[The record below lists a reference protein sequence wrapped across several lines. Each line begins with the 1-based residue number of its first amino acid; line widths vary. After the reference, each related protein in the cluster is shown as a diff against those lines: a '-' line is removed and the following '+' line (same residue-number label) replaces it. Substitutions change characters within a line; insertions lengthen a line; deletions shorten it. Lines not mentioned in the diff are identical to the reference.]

1 MGRRALMG
9 LALALL
15 LLLLLVLGARMVQR
29 RADGG
34 VLPAAGQ
41 GAIETIERRR
51 LPDLSGRLLDGRPW
65 SSTSARGSI
74 LVINAWASW
83 CAPCR
88 QEQPRLNTVARA
100 YQGRDVRF
108 LGINVNDSK
117 RGATAHV
124 REFAIPYPSLVDA
137 NGTIAARLG
146 LFGLPTTIIVDRGG
160 MIGYQLTGVT
170 TVAGLSAQLDRLLA
184 EGGRWTP

>member
-1 MGRRALMG
+1 MS
-9 LALALL
+9 LALAGLL
-15 LLLLLVLGARMVQR
+15 LLSVGLGVRLVQR
-29 RADGG
+29 RADSGA
-34 VLPAAGQ
+34 LPAAGQ
-41 GAIETIERRR
+41 PIQTSERRR
-51 LPDLSGRLLDGRPW
+51 LPDLSGRLLDGRRW

-88 QEQPRLNTVARA
+88 QEQPRLNTVART
-100 YQGRDVRF
+100 YQAQAVRF

-117 RGATAHV
+117 AGATAHV
-124 REFAIPYPSLVDA
+124 REFAMAYPSLFDA

-146 LFGLPTTIIVDRGG
+146 LLGLPTTLIVDRSGT
-160 MIGYQLTGVT
+160 IGYQLTGVT

-184 EGGRWTP
+184 QGGRWTP